1 MRQVKRIFYLVVLLT
16 IFGIIQSNG
25 AVLSLDDKI
34 TIISRPVTILPDGE
48 MLFVSVD
55 HNSAQIEITLSCLIN
70 VTSSIE
76 IYLQKD
82 NIATMVDI
90 LDITNQ
96 TALIDVSGL
105 ALGQYDIYVKS
116 GTEIIL
122 IGIIEIL

>member
-1 MRQVKRIFYLVVLLT
+1 MVVLLT
-16 IFGIIQSNG
+16 TFVTLQANSNILDKNIRVEIQPF
-25 AVLSLDDKI
+25 
-34 TIISRPVTILPDGE
+34 TMLPDGE

>member
-1 MRQVKRIFYLVVLLT
+1 MRQVKRILFMVVLLT
-16 IFGIIQSNG
+16 TFVTLQANSNILDKNIRVEIQPF
-25 AVLSLDDKI
+25 
-34 TIISRPVTILPDGE
+34 TMLPDGE
-48 MLFVSVD
+48 LLFVSVD

-90 LDITNQ
+90 LNITNQ

>member
-1 MRQVKRIFYLVVLLT
+1 MRQIKRIFYLVVFLT
-16 IFGIIQSNG
+16 TYGIIQSNG
-25 AVLSLDDKI
+25 MVLDDNIKI
-34 TIISRPVTILPDGE
+34 QHIPVTMLPDGE

-55 HNSAQIEITLSCLIN
+55 YNSAQIEITLSCLIN

>member
-48 MLFVSVD
+48 LLFVSVD

>member
-1 MRQVKRIFYLVVLLT
+1 MRQVKRILFMVVLLT
-16 IFGIIQSNG
+16 TFVTLQANSNILDKNIRVEIQPF
-25 AVLSLDDKI
+25 
-34 TIISRPVTILPDGE
+34 TMLPDGE